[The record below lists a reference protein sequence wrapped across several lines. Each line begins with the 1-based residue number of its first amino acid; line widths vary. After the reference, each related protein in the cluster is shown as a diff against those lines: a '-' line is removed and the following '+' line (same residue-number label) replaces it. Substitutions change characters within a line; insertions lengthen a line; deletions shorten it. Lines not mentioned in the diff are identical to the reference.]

1 MLRDVI
7 IWRRHG
13 GREAYQHFVGEPAPI
28 GASTIAYSTYDVF
41 ISHKGEDT
49 RIAESVGDA
58 LQASG
63 LSGYLD
69 RWDPAVEGDSPE
81 LEIYLRSTIRETKT
95 ILAIVTENTPLSW
108 WVPFEIGVARE
119 TDSQIATFL
128 EVNRFNTARI
138 ELPSYLRKWPILA
151 STTSLQIWAH
161 RLEGASVSERRFYF
175 AKEAPQGSDYADD
188 IDPLVRSGKVVFRSW
203 QLLIFGNGLARLT
216 VPPSSRRWFCLPST

>member
-1 MLRDVI
+1 MRRDVI
-7 IWRRHG
+7 TWRRHG

-41 ISHKGEDT
+41 ISHKGEDI

-128 EVNRFNTARI
+128 EVNSFNTARI
-138 ELPSYLRKWPILA
+138 ELPSYLKKWPILA
-151 STTSLQIWAH
+151 STTSLQIWAR
-161 RLEGASVSERRFYF
+161 RLAGASVFEGLFYF

-188 IDPLVRSGKVVFRSW
+188 IDALVRSRKVLFR
-203 QLLIFGNGLARLT
+203 
-216 VPPSSRRWFCLPST
+216 

>member
-1 MLRDVI
+1 MRRDVI
-7 IWRRHG
+7 AWGRHG
-13 GREAYQHFVGEPAPI
+13 GRETYQHFVGEPAPI
-28 GASTIAYSTYDVF
+28 GASTITYSTYDVF
-41 ISHKGEDT
+41 ISHKGEDI

-58 LQASG
+58 LQGSG

-81 LEIYLRSTIRETKT
+81 LEIYLRSIIRETKT

-128 EVNRFNTARI
+128 EVNRFSTARV
-138 ELPSYLRKWPILA
+138 ELPSYLKKWPILA
-151 STTSLQIWAH
+151 TTTSLQIWAR
-161 RLEGASVSERRFYF
+161 RLAVASVSEGRFYF

-188 IDPLVRSGKVVFRSW
+188 IDSLVRSGKVVFR
-203 QLLIFGNGLARLT
+203 
-216 VPPSSRRWFCLPST
+216 

>member
-1 MLRDVI
+1 MRREI
-7 IWRRHG
+7 ITWGRQG
-13 GREAYQHFVGEPAPI
+13 EREASRHFVGEPVPV

-49 RIAESVGDA
+49 GIAESVGDA
-58 LQASG
+58 LQRSG

-81 LEIYLRSTIRETKT
+81 LEIYLRSIIRETKA

-119 TDSQIATFL
+119 TASQIATFV
-128 EVNRFNTARI
+128 EINTFSTTRI
-138 ELPSYLRKWPILA
+138 ELPSYLKKWPILA
-151 STTSLQIWAH
+151 STTSLQIWAR
-161 RLEGASVSERRFYF
+161 RLAGASVSEGRFYF

-188 IDPLVRSGKVVFRSW
+188 IDSLVRLGKVVFR
-203 QLLIFGNGLARLT
+203 
-216 VPPSSRRWFCLPST
+216 